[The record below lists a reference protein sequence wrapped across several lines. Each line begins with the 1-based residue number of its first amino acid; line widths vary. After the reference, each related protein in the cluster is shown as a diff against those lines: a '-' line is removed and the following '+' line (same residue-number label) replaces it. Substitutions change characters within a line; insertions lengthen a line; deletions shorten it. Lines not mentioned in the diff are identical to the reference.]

1 MMGACIVYLYSVAQ
15 QTNECLSWVLKIA
28 LNAHAV
34 LMSFTG
40 QPNFVDVALVCQKT
54 SFGVNTAAAVGFTR
68 CTPKLRVRLCGD
80 AGGTPAD
87 FNLLFDALR
96 QNKYMALLFTPLI
109 LNSC

>member
-1 MMGACIVYLYSVAQ
+1 
-15 QTNECLSWVLKIA
+15 
-28 LNAHAV
+28 
-34 LMSFTG
+34 MSFTG

>member
-1 MMGACIVYLYSVAQ
+1 MSACRVYLYSVAQ
-15 QTNECLSWVLKIA
+15 QTNKCLSLELKIA

>member
-1 MMGACIVYLYSVAQ
+1 MMSACRVYLYSVAQ
-15 QTNECLSWVLKIA
+15 QTNKCLSLELKIA